1 MTEVFNKYLK
11 WSYLDKTCHRR
22 LYKDAPDYIKNEVR
36 KLDDEYYRKQVGT
49 KYLWIMMNNL
59 TKEKAD
65 GTRLNC
71 PILYFIYKT
80 I

>member
-36 KLDDEYYRKQVGT
+36 KLDDEHYRKTGRR
-49 KYLWIMMNNL
+49 K
-59 TKEKAD
+59 
-65 GTRLNC
+65 
-71 PILYFIYKT
+71 ILVDYDDDE
-80 I
+80 